1 MKTEIKGLPITGV
14 FSRLY
19 DRYNRLGGFGEAFR
33 KRIVDE
39 MSLKSGES
47 VLDCGCGTGTLA
59 IIAKREV
66 GPEGAVCGVDLSAD
80 QLRVARKKAQ
90 REELDVS
97 FHEGS
102 IDELP
107 FPDES
112 FDAIF
117 STLMMHHVPA
127 SVKMAAFREMRRV
140 LKPGGRIAIADFG
153 PPKHA
158 WGWLVFAPLM
168 LMFLAMS
175 TTRDNLFN
183 RLPDTM
189 SAAGLRVTYL
199 WNHQGGCTPDQSR
212 VSDGTGAP
220 IDSYLLNSPFTF
232 SPILSSASFAA
243 SSAPTSSSGTY

>member
-1 MKTEIKGLPITGV
+1 MEKETKGLPITGV

-39 MSLKSGES
+39 VSLKPGER

-59 IIAKREV
+59 VIAKREV
-66 GPEGAVCGVDLSAD
+66 GPEGGVSGIDLSAD
-80 QLRVARKKAQ
+80 QLEIARRKAQ
-90 REELDVS
+90 REELDVI

-117 STLMMHHVPA
+117 STLMMHHVPER
-127 SVKMAAFREMRRV
+127 VKQAAFREMRRV

-153 PPKHA
+153 PPKHL
-158 WGWLVFAPLM
+158 WGWVVFAPLL

-183 RLPDTM
+183 RLPEMM
-189 SAAGLRVTYL
+189 SGAGLRVTHHGIIKEVVHL
-199 WNHQGGCTPDQSR
+199 IK
-212 VSDGTGAP
+212 AE
-220 IDSYLLNSPFTF
+220 
-232 SPILSSASFAA
+232 
-243 SSAPTSSSGTY
+243 